1 MALPLPRCSVLFQDT
16 ISHPLL
22 SPPARQS
29 IETDRYETIPLTDEV
44 TDSDIKNDERKSDP
58 FADSELTYVDQ
69 SSDYNGKHTHS
80 EHDRCDGLGLFQF
93 KNPDVASYCIDNSG
107 SMDQITAQTTV
118 DIVQSCHDFV
128 EEEPFDVMDLYADS
142 NDGHSILESIS
153 NASEHNNQTV
163 YKYATPVS
171 HTRTVDADE
180 YRSHD
185 PGMDQAC
192 LRSHHSGLSA
202 SGVNYHRPLP
212 LRSYTSEAQINYRA
226 QRHFN
231 NNSNTHV
238 TAMSPCSSH
247 GRSSRHQELH
257 HTPAYPPTPP
267 TGRVAHDRTR
277 IAVTRTYDDVQSE
290 RIHAHNRFENSPHHS
305 SYQTVDEQMLDFT
318 AFPIPPMRNPVGELP
333 MSLHRVA
340 PPSPDAVIG
349 QAVSPESTSAA
360 PSVAETY
367 RAVTK
372 VHMIDLLRRT
382 RSRGSQLPSIV
393 WSSLSIAEREWREH
407 NGTIL
412 MSIYGRLDMVLSD
425 HDTDYVNCIAQEI
438 RSDGNSFSSNEW
450 VLRMFRE
457 NI

>member
-1 MALPLPRCSVLFQDT
+1 MTLPLPRCSVLFQDT

-29 IETDRYETIPLTDEV
+29 TETDEYETMPLTDEV
-44 TDSDIKNDERKSDP
+44 ADSENKNDERKSDP
-58 FADSELTYVDQ
+58 FADSELTCVDQ
-69 SSDYNGKHTHS
+69 SGDYNEKHTHS
-80 EHDRCDGLGLFQF
+80 EQDRCNGLGLFQF
-93 KNPDVASYCIDNSG
+93 KNPDAASYCIDNSG
-107 SMDQITAQTTV
+107 STDQITAQSTD
-118 DIVQSCHDFV
+118 DIVQLCHDLV

-171 HTRTVDADE
+171 HIRTACADE
-180 YRSHD
+180 YHTHD
-185 PGMDQAC
+185 PGMHQAY
-192 LRSHHSGLSA
+192 LRSHHSGFSA
-202 SGVNYHRPLP
+202 SGVNYHHPLP
-212 LRSYTSEAQINYRA
+212 LRSYTSEAQMNFRP

-231 NNSNTHV
+231 NSDTYI

-247 GRSSRHQELH
+247 GKSSRHQELH

-267 TGRVAHDRTR
+267 TERVAHDTTR
-277 IAVTRTYDDVQSE
+277 IAVTRTYDDVSSE
-290 RIHAHNRFENSPHHS
+290 RIHAHERFENSLHHG
-305 SYQTVDEQMLDFT
+305 SYQNVDEQMLDLS
-318 AFPIPPMRNPVGELP
+318 AFPIPPMRNPVGEVP

-340 PPSPDAVIG
+340 SPSPDAVIE
-349 QAVSPESTSAA
+349 QAVSPESTSAV

-372 VHMIDLLRRT
+372 VHMTDLLRRT
-382 RSRGSQLPSIV
+382 RSRGLQLPSIV
-393 WSSLSIAEREWREH
+393 WSSLPIAEREWREH

-425 HDTDYVNCIAQEI
+425 HDMDYVNCIAQEI

-450 VLRMFRE
+450 VLRMFQE

>member
-1 MALPLPRCSVLFQDT
+1 MTLPLPRCSVLFQDT

-29 IETDRYETIPLTDEV
+29 TETDEYETMPLTDEV
-44 TDSDIKNDERKSDP
+44 ADSENKNDERKSDP
-58 FADSELTYVDQ
+58 FADSELTCVDQ
-69 SSDYNGKHTHS
+69 SGDYNEKHTHS
-80 EHDRCDGLGLFQF
+80 EQDRCNGLGLFQF
-93 KNPDVASYCIDNSG
+93 KNPDAASYCIDNSG
-107 SMDQITAQTTV
+107 STDQITAQSTD
-118 DIVQSCHDFV
+118 DIVQLCHDLV

-171 HTRTVDADE
+171 HIRTACADE
-180 YRSHD
+180 YHTHD
-185 PGMDQAC
+185 PGMNQAY
-192 LRSHHSGLSA
+192 LRSHHSGSSA
-202 SGVNYHRPLP
+202 SGVNYHHPLP
-212 LRSYTSEAQINYRA
+212 LRSYTSEAQMNFRP

-231 NNSNTHV
+231 NSDTYI

-247 GRSSRHQELH
+247 GKSSRHQELH

-267 TGRVAHDRTR
+267 TERVAHDTTR
-277 IAVTRTYDDVQSE
+277 IAVTRTYDDVSSE
-290 RIHAHNRFENSPHHS
+290 RIHAHERFENSLHHG
-305 SYQTVDEQMLDFT
+305 SYQNVDEQMLDLS
-318 AFPIPPMRNPVGELP
+318 AFPIPPMRNPVGEVP

-340 PPSPDAVIG
+340 SPSPDAVIG
-349 QAVSPESTSAA
+349 QAVSPESTSAV

-372 VHMIDLLRRT
+372 VHMTDLLRRT

-393 WSSLSIAEREWREH
+393 WSSLPIAEREWREH

-425 HDTDYVNCIAQEI
+425 HDMDYVNCIAREI